1 MPSSSEQALI
11 SRARQG
17 SAAAFGEIVVLYQ
30 DRLYRFLLTRSATR
44 ADAEDAMQEAF
55 INAFRYIDSYD
66 ARWQFSTW
74 LYRIAL
80 RELGKAQD
88 GRDRARLADGAEVTT
103 GPDPLSE
110 CMAEDQRRNLWLT
123 AREVLGEHAFTTLWL
138 RYAEDLP
145 VRDVARVMGRPA
157 TWVKVVA
164 HRARRRLARA
174 VAERQDG
181 GHAVTAD
188 PATDTSATATART
201 RARLAGAA
209 PPAVVKET
217 AR

>member
-17 SAAAFGEIVVLYQ
+17 SATAFGELVVLYQ
-30 DRLYRFLLTRSATR
+30 DRLYRFLLCRSATR

-80 RELGKAQD
+80 RELGKARD
-88 GRDRARLADGAEVTT
+88 GRERARLADGAEVST
-103 GPDPLSE
+103 GRDPLSE

-123 AREVLGEHAFTTLWL
+123 ARAVLGEQAFTTLWL

-174 VAERQDG
+174 VAEYEDG
-181 GHAVTAD
+181 GHAVATD
-188 PATDTSATATART
+188 PATDTSAATART
-201 RARLAGAA
+201 RARLAEAA
-209 PPAVVKET
+209 PPVVVKET